1 MTDSQ
6 LLSKSFEK
14 KKSQKFLA
22 TKAVTDVKVEVGEA
36 LHFYATA

>member
-1 MTDSQ
+1 MTDSE

-14 KKSQKFLA
+14 KKTQKFLA
-22 TKAVTDVKVEVGEA
+22 TKAVTNVPTEMRGA